1 MPPHRAPSADNPA
14 PQSPEQIATA
24 IADFLAE
31 NGEAAVLEDG
41 KVLFDLRT
49 AKHSL
54 STEHGRCSL
63 HLWNDERNV
72 VRNIVAVTARA
83 DSLRLATKR
92 LGHAQPK
99 MLELVSAR
107 ERRTPTTRD
116 AARKRHQRLLERVLT
131 RNFPDWSVEGFRT
144 AMDLERSFGP
154 AYARGMM
161 VRGSQAWA
169 VIGV

>member
-1 MPPHRAPSADNPA
+1 MPPHRAPSAGETA
-14 PQSPEQIATA
+14 PQPAEQIAAA
-24 IADFLAE
+24 IAEFLAE
-31 NGEAAVLEDG
+31 HAEAAVLEDG

-72 VRNIVAVTARA
+72 VRNIVAVAARA
-83 DSLRLATKR
+83 NSLRLSTKR
-92 LGHAQPK
+92 LGQAHPK
-99 MLELVSAR
+99 TLEIVSAR
-107 ERRTPTTRD
+107 ERRTPSTRD
-116 AARKRHQRLLERVLT
+116 AARTRYQRLLERALA

-154 AYARGMM
+154 AYARG
-161 VRGSQAWA
+161 
-169 VIGV
+169 